1 MTTDGIHHEEQPFPT
16 PTCETCSGWS
26 ARGRSPA
33 VPGAR
38 SPSNGWTAGITSRS
52 YDTAGD
58 TPDDVYGL
66 SGDVLTIW
74 DGERGSPVLRSLTK
88 ACT

>member
-1 MTTDGIHHEEQPFPT
+1 VRDLQRLVGTWTV
-16 PTCETCSGWS
+16 SGG
-26 ARGRSPA
+26 ARGE
-33 VPGAR
+33 VTFEW
-38 SPSNGWTAGITSRS
+38 WTAGITSRS

>member
-1 MTTDGIHHEEQPFPT
+1 M
-16 PTCETCSGWS
+16 
-26 ARGRSPA
+26 
-33 VPGAR
+33 
-38 SPSNGWTAGITSRS
+38 TSRY